1 MPLKQKGH
9 GIYLNRTVVALLI
22 LAGITGWSVS
32 LYSTWNLAG
41 LDEQLR
47 TQTAAL
53 QDYQAQNSA
62 QRQKTEES
70 ARELANLR
78 QELSNAQSQIQTLTT
93 QAQQAADDMAK
104 ARDQL
109 AALPQGS
116 SVFPGVGMSPEILS
130 IKPRPTKED
139 VVAAQEALSQLRFG
153 TIKADGS
160 IGPSTR
166 EAIEKFQRAAG
177 LPVTGELHAQTLVTL
192 MRSAKVMAAQSD
204 VP

>member
-47 TQTAAL
+47 TQAAAL
-53 QDYQAQNSA
+53 QDYQAQYSA
-62 QRQKTEES
+62 QRQKSEES

-78 QELSNAQSQIQTLTT
+78 QELSSARSQIQKLT
-93 QAQQAADDMAK
+93 AQSEQAADDMAK
-104 ARDQL
+104 AREQL
-109 AALPQGS
+109 AAAQQGGA
-116 SVFPGVGMSPEILS
+116 FPGAGMSPEILS

-139 VVAAQEALSQLRFG
+139 IVAAQEALSQLRFG
-153 TIKADGS
+153 TIKADGAM
-160 IGPSTR
+160 GPSTR

-204 VP
+204 VH